1 MGTIPNGAGH
11 NSVEHQTLEVF
22 RELLSELGSPEAA
35 ENLTLNSL
43 LDRDLG
49 LGSLERVELLVRVE
63 SRFRTRLADEIAQQ
77 AETPSDWVK
86 AVRKG
91 AQARPEAPK
100 ENYRIVQPTREAPPP
115 PDSALTLIEV
125 LRRQAE
131 IEPDRV
137 HIHLL
142 EEDSGEDIS
151 FRQLFERAS
160 RVASAL
166 HARGLRPNETA
177 AIMLPTG
184 ADFFYAYFGIALAG
198 GIPVPIYPPARP
210 NQVEEYVRRQVGILR
225 NAEVRFL
232 ISFDRVKAVADI
244 MRVSI
249 PSLISATTVA
259 ALVDGATPGAPA
271 VEPADIAMLQ
281 YTSGST
287 GDPKGVV
294 LTHDNL
300 LANIRGIGWAV
311 KVRPTDIGVSWLPL
325 YHDMGLIGSWL
336 FCLYYAIPITI
347 LSPLAFLSRPERWL
361 WALSDSN
368 GTLCPAPNFAYELCA
383 RKIPDSSLEE
393 AEGRGRL
400 DLSPWR
406 IAINA
411 GEPVLPGTL
420 AHFAERFH
428 KFGFRAESFVPC
440 YGLAESSV
448 ALAFPPIDR
457 RPVIDSI
464 RRQEF
469 QAEAK
474 AIPVPQTRDHPTAIQ
489 FVANGRPL
497 PGHEIRIVDEEGDLV
512 DERTQGQ
519 LFFRGPS
526 MTSGYY
532 RNPKATAAIMTED
545 GWLDSGDLAYWA
557 NGEVF
562 VTGRRKDCIIKSGR
576 NIIPQEV
583 EAATADVAG
592 VRRGCIAAL
601 GSVDAATGT
610 ERLVVVAET
619 RATAR
624 NEIQR
629 LEAAVVKSVGDRLG
643 IPPDKVVLVP
653 PHSIPKT
660 SSGKIRRNETRI
672 LYESGRLRAGKRPP
686 WVQLLRL
693 WLGNLG
699 NWLRLKARHA
709 GTLIR
714 RAYLGTALRATAA
727 ISGFLIRLMPGKK
740 AAARFTQWSARLAL
754 ALTGQSVKVMG
765 TDAIPQGKPSVF
777 VANSAS
783 ALDLLVLAASLPKP
797 FLIADSTALARAP
810 REVRFLFKRL
820 VVPAVKRNRA
830 ADGPPG
836 GTLRDRVR
844 EALGSGFTIVAFAD
858 GPPGTPPEAS
868 RYRLDAIDAAARTS
882 APIVP
887 IGLCGTEG
895 VFASHR
901 YVRRPTDSHAEVR
914 VGGVIHAQMNGH
926 HALTESRQRIREAIV
941 KLCQKED

>member
-1 MGTIPNGAGH
+1 MGTIPNDAGH

-22 RELLSELGSPEAA
+22 RELLGELGSPQAA
-35 ENLTLNSL
+35 ESLSLNSR

-63 SRFRTRLADEIAQQ
+63 SRFRMRLADEIAQQ
-77 AETPSDWVK
+77 AETPDDWVK
-86 AVRKG
+86 AVLNSSK
-91 AQARPEAPK
+91 AHPEARK

-142 EEDSGEDIS
+142 EEHSGEDIS
-151 FRQLFERAS
+151 FRQLLEWAS

-166 HARGLRPNETA
+166 HARGLRPNETV
-177 AIMLPTG
+177 AIMLPTC
-184 ADFFYAYFGIALAG
+184 ADFFYAYFGIVLAG

-249 PSLISATTVA
+249 PSMLSATTVT
-259 ALVDGATPGAPA
+259 ALLDGATPTAPA

-311 KVRPTDIGVSWLPL
+311 KVRPTDVGVSWLPL

-336 FCLYYAIPITI
+336 FCLYYAVPITI

-361 WALSDSN
+361 WALSDSK

-383 RKIPDSSLEE
+383 RKIPDSSLEA
-393 AEGRGRL
+393 AESRGRL
-400 DLSPWR
+400 DLSAWR

-420 AHFAERFH
+420 AHFAERFS

-457 RPVIDSI
+457 RPVIDFV
-464 RRQEF
+464 RRREF
-469 QAEAK
+469 QSEARALPAE
-474 AIPVPQTRDHPTAIQ
+474 PGDPTAMQ
-489 FVANGRPL
+489 FVANGAPL
-497 PGHEIRIVDEEGDLV
+497 SGHEIRIVDEEGDLV
-512 DERTQGQ
+512 DERAQGQ

-557 NGEVF
+557 NGEIF

-583 EAATADVAG
+583 EAATAEVAG
-592 VRRGCIAAL
+592 VRRGCIAAF

-624 NEIQR
+624 NEIRR
-629 LEAAVVKSVGDRLG
+629 LEAAVVNSVEDRLG

-672 LYESGRLRAGKRPP
+672 LYESGKLRAGKRPP
-686 WVQLLRL
+686 WVQLLCL

-709 GTLIR
+709 GTRIR
-714 RAYLGTALRATAA
+714 RAYFGTALRATAA
-727 ISGFLIRLMPGKK
+727 FSGLFVRLMPGKK
-740 AAARFTQWSARLAL
+740 MAARCTQWSARLAL
-754 ALTGQSVKVMG
+754 ALTGQSIKVMG

-783 ALDLLVLAASLPKP
+783 ALDPLVLAASLPAP
-797 FLIADSTALARAP
+797 FLFADSTALVRAP
-810 REVRFLFKRL
+810 REVRFLFKPL
-820 VVPAVKRNRA
+820 VVPPVKRNPSA
-830 ADGPPG
+830 AGPPG

-844 EALGSGFTIVAFAD
+844 EALGSGFAIVSFAD
-858 GPPGTPPEAS
+858 APPGTPPEAS

-887 IGLCGTEG
+887 VGLRGTG
-895 VFASHR
+895 AVFDQHR
-901 YVRRPTDSHAEVR
+901 RVRQPMDSHAEVR
-914 VGGVIHAQMNGH
+914 VGDAIHAQVKGH

-941 KLCQKED
+941 KLCQREE